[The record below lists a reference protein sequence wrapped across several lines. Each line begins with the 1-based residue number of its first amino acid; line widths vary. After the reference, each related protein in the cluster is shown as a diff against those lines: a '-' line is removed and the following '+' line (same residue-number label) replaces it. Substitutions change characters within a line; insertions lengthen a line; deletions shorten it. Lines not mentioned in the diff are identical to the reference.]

1 MKNLITFVIIGA
13 VVTAVLAVIFI
24 VLLRNPAEPSSDIIV
39 FASGEATDLRSV
51 AVSNQYGDFYFHF
64 DAEEG
69 GYVTDDIPAYLVDV
83 DVFVEFMARSSQL
96 AALRAIA
103 PGAYELHETGFDNPS
118 ASVQIEFFDG
128 SIFDLTIGVMERVSG
143 NYYALVSG
151 TGIESTMDRDYI
163 YIIPQSLAQQFLL
176 PKTQVITR
184 YLTPQLMLSSPLSA
198 IRDISFAGS
207 ALSQPVLIR
216 SVTGDDNETALAAK
230 SFGTAT
236 HIVYGGSHYQLDQ
249 SYGIEVLGSLFG
261 IRGDI
266 AGYDLNDEDF
276 AALGFD
282 TPYMI
287 IQYDMVNDMTGDS
300 IPMLLRIAPAEDGRF
315 YATINDICA
324 VFVIDHKP
332 FIDIQF
338 ERLPLRWF
346 LTPMLM
352 DLSAILVS
360 TPNGSHHF
368 EIDNT
373 NSRDPVITYEGQE
386 LDTTLFRT
394 FFRLIT
400 SASHDGTYLG
410 ALPHPAGDP
419 LLRISYVYSLPEKN
433 NDILEL
439 YPGET
444 RRVNVYVNGAGEFA
458 MRDLFA
464 QRVAEGLENL
474 LLGLPIEEQ
483 W

>member
-13 VVTAVLAVIFI
+13 VVTAALAVIFI
-24 VLLRNPAEPSSDIIV
+24 VLLRNPAELSNNDIIV

-96 AALRAIA
+96 AALRAIP
-103 PGAYELHETGFDNPS
+103 PGAYDAYETGFDNPL
-118 ASVQIEFFDG
+118 ASVKIEFFDG
-128 SIFDLTIGVMERVSG
+128 SNFNLTIGVMERVSG

-151 TGIESTMDRDYI
+151 TGIERSGDYV
-163 YIIPQSLAQQFLL
+163 YIIPQYLAQQFLL

-184 YLTPQLMLSSPLSA
+184 YLTPQLMLTSPLSA
-198 IRDISFAGS
+198 IRDISFAGG
-207 ALSQPVLIR
+207 ALAEPVFIR
-216 SVTGDDNETALAAK
+216 SVTDTDDETALDAK

-236 HIVYGGSHYQLDQ
+236 HIVYGGALYQLDQ
-249 SYGIEVLGSLFG
+249 TYGIEVLGSLFG
-261 IRGDI
+261 IQGDI
-266 AGYDLNDEDF
+266 AGYGLNDEGF
-276 AALGFD
+276 SAFGFD
-282 TPYMI
+282 TPYMT
-287 IQYDMVNDMTGDS
+287 IQYDMANDMTGDL

-324 VFVIDHKP
+324 VFVIEHKP
-332 FIDIQF
+332 FMDIEF

-360 TPNGSHHF
+360 TPNGSHYF

-373 NSRDPVITYEGQE
+373 YSRDPIISYEGQE
-386 LDTTLFRT
+386 LDTTLFRS

-410 ALPHPAGDP
+410 ALPRPAGDP
-419 LLRISYVYSLPEKN
+419 ILRISYIYNLPEKN

-439 YPGET
+439 YPGQA
-444 RRVNVYVNGAGEFA
+444 RRANVYVNGAGEFA

-464 QRVAEGLENL
+464 QRVSEGVENL